1 MTRYSCYVFVIPWFS
16 TENPR
21 VNQSLWP
28 ITKTQLTKESILDGQ
43 QCTWQALRAG
53 NVHLRSLFVSG
64 WEVARKFASSV
75 EHCTH
80 TSKSVRLLS
89 GENGSK
95 FLPTLKPSSGQ
106 FQSYHLEKV
115 GQLSIFTW
123 HHNGHFSACR
133 KKKWRLCLDPK
144 LFLEE
149 LTHCWRFLWFLLK
162 WQRLIRSAKNHGYSC
177 PIVLSS
183 NLSAPSSYI
192 FVCVNVKINDLRS
205 LVAIL

>member
-1 MTRYSCYVFVIPWFS
+1 MLLYVRLHDPIFLLRFS
-16 TENPR
+16 NSMIFNRESKSQSVALANHKDAI
-21 VNQSLWP
+21 NQRIHS
-28 ITKTQLTKESILDGQ
+28 GRQ

-53 NVHLRSLFVSG
+53 NVHLRRLFVSG

-75 EHCTH
+75 VHCTH
-80 TSKSVRLLS
+80 TWKSVRLLS

-133 KKKWRLCLDPK
+133 KKMAAMFGSQIVPRGIDVLLTLSLISPKMTAADQECKKPWVQLSNSSFLEPFGPLFLHFRLCK
-144 LFLEE
+144 
-149 LTHCWRFLWFLLK
+149 R
-162 WQRLIRSAKNHGYSC
+162 QN
-177 PIVLSS
+177 
-183 NLSAPSSYI
+183 
-192 FVCVNVKINDLRS
+192 
-205 LVAIL
+205 

>member
-1 MTRYSCYVFVIPWFS
+1 MTRYSCYVLVIPWFS

-75 EHCTH
+75 VHCTH
-80 TSKSVRLLS
+80 TWTSVRLLS

-115 GQLSIFTW
+115 GQLSIFTR

-133 KKKWRLCLDPK
+133 KKMAAMFGSQIVPRGIDALLTLSLISPKMTAADQECKKPWVQLSNSSFLEPFGPLFLHFRLCK
-144 LFLEE
+144 
-149 LTHCWRFLWFLLK
+149 R
-162 WQRLIRSAKNHGYSC
+162 QN
-177 PIVLSS
+177 
-183 NLSAPSSYI
+183 
-192 FVCVNVKINDLRS
+192 
-205 LVAIL
+205 